1 MFKKILSLPNLT
13 LLTALSL
20 STVAAYYSIIGLTA
34 IFAGAVIPII
44 VMGSILEVGKIVTTV
59 WLRKYWHRCTWVL
72 KMYLVPSV
80 VLLAFLTSMG
90 IFGFLSKAH
99 TDQNLVS
106 GDVQSKIAI
115 YDEKIKTAKE
125 NIEADRKQ
133 LKQMDEAVD
142 QVMARSTTEE
152 GATKSN
158 AIRKAQARDR
168 AALAKSIETNQKLI
182 SVLNDE
188 AAPIRAEIRKVEAE
202 VGPIKY
208 IAAFIYDDNP
218 DSNTLERA
226 VRWVIILIVIVFD
239 PLAIALVLAANASKE
254 WDKEEPQ
261 YEMDDG
267 PLTDE
272 QVDQLK
278 KSVEAFDKQEEV
290 IEEPVPE
297 KSVFEKYPYLAKPFA
312 HFKNLKPM
320 VGTIEEP
327 IKEVEPVKEPTVD
340 STVSIAKVEPVEFI
354 TDVSKI
360 DTEGVTILNHDHG
373 DYIIHD
379 GKLTHKDAVKQLNP
393 NMFGLTVDNLKKS
406 NTNFG
411 TKFPEIADKGD
422 MFVRVDILPN
432 RVFKFDG
439 KRWIEINKETTDT
452 YLHDQEYIKHLVKM
466 IDDGQYEIELLS
478 ENEQREIENYLRNQK
493 S

>member
-1 MFKKILSLPNLT
+1 
-13 LLTALSL
+13 
-20 STVAAYYSIIGLTA
+20 
-34 IFAGAVIPII
+34 
-44 VMGSILEVGKIVTTV
+44 
-59 WLRKYWHRCTWVL
+59 
-72 KMYLVPSV
+72 
-80 VLLAFLTSMG
+80 
-90 IFGFLSKAH
+90 
-99 TDQNLVS
+99 
-106 GDVQSKIAI
+106 
-115 YDEKIKTAKE
+115 
-125 NIEADRKQ
+125 
-133 LKQMDEAVD
+133 MDEAVD